1 MQLKDSHKTLIY
13 VHKMSNRTKRE
24 TGVLTVTAAGNFLML
39 MIIFKSK
46 PNGRIA
52 KTELKTIDPT
62 SVSAC
67 QVAAWMDEQCMLMWV
82 EQIFAPYLLANRLP
96 SGIQP
101 VILLDA
107 YQCLMMQL
115 VVLVIAAL
123 GVEVIHIPGRWTG
136 LCQPLNVGIIKPFK
150 HCCV

>member
-1 MQLKDSHKTLIY
+1 MQLKDSHKALIY

-62 SVSAC
+62 SV
-67 QVAAWMDEQCMLMWV
+67 
-82 EQIFAPYLLANRLP
+82 
-96 SGIQP
+96 
-101 VILLDA
+101 
-107 YQCLMMQL
+107 
-115 VVLVIAAL
+115 
-123 GVEVIHIPGRWTG
+123 
-136 LCQPLNVGIIKPFK
+136 
-150 HCCV
+150 